1 MPHRPALAHD
11 VFGPVARLFTGELT
25 AGEHSFVWD
34 IPPGLTDGMYDCVV
48 SMGGQIS
55 E

>member
-1 MPHRPALAHD
+1 
-11 VFGPVARLFTGELT
+11 VARLFTGELT

-48 SMGGQIS
+48 NMGGQTQRVS
-55 E
+55 LVHVQ